1 MAESFRR
8 IALAV
13 LAFAIPG
20 IHAFAQNVPLSNPMP
35 VASVSTGADSVQI
48 AGPGPDRAPESIPAA
63 SASTGTRIITKS
75 FSSALSN
82 EAQTLDHVTIS
93 FLKTIAD
100 DEFLRI
106 MPVSDRK
113 PLLAAPFGLRARSS
127 QLSSIRGVTSPSVAR
142 SYLSDSS
149 LSALINWYAQ
159 KYGFQFVVRH
169 TALNGAHEGDT
180 MTVARAVQRIG
191 NTMVSVMIWNPTAS
205 GKGKR
210 ANRGALLPQTS
221 VEVQERAFRPREELI
236 VEGPDAVVELTW
248 QVPYRDLIQKV
259 SIKYQI
265 DPFLLAALV
274 QQESNFNA
282 GAMSVDSALG
292 LTQMIPTT
300 AEMMG
305 VSNPND
311 PHQSLEGGARYLKQ
325 MLARFKG
332 DVSLALA
339 AYNAGPGNVIK
350 YRGVPPFA
358 ETRDYVR
365 RIMAR
370 YTEKAAGAK
379 ATIAQTK
386 VAS

>member
-1 MAESFRR
+1 
-8 IALAV
+8 
-13 LAFAIPG
+13 
-20 IHAFAQNVPLSNPMP
+20 
-35 VASVSTGADSVQI
+35 
-48 AGPGPDRAPESIPAA
+48 
-63 SASTGTRIITKS
+63 
-75 FSSALSN
+75 
-82 EAQTLDHVTIS
+82 
-93 FLKTIAD
+93 
-100 DEFLRI
+100 
-106 MPVSDRK
+106 
-113 PLLAAPFGLRARSS
+113 
-127 QLSSIRGVTSPSVAR
+127 
-142 SYLSDSS
+142 
-149 LSALINWYAQ
+149 
-159 KYGFQFVVRH
+159 
-169 TALNGAHEGDT
+169 
-180 MTVARAVQRIG
+180 VQRIG

-205 GKGKR
+205 GKGRR
-210 ANRGALLPQTS
+210 ASSGALLPQTS

-236 VEGPDAVVELTW
+236 AEGPDAVVELTW

-311 PHQSLEGGARYLKQ
+311 PHQSLDGGARYLKQ

-350 YRGVPPFA
+350 YHGIPPFA

-370 YTEKAAGAK
+370 YTEKAGGAK
-379 ATIAQTK
+379 AAIAKTRL
-386 VAS
+386 AS

>member
-1 MAESFRR
+1 MAELLRR
-8 IALAV
+8 LALAV
-13 LAFAIPG
+13 TACAIMG
-20 IHAFAQNVPLSNPMP
+20 IPAFAQSAPPSSSLPAVS
-35 VASVSTGADSVQI
+35 ASTGADSIQS
-48 AGPGPDRAPESIPAA
+48 AGPGPDRAPEVIPAA
-63 SASTGTRIITKS
+63 SVSTGTRRITKS
-75 FSSALSN
+75 FSSALTN

-106 MPVSDRK
+106 MPVSGRK
-113 PLLAAPFGLRARSS
+113 ALLAAPFGLRARSS
-127 QLSSIRGVTSPSVAR
+127 QLSSIRGVTSPSAAR
-142 SYLSDSS
+142 SYLTDSS
-149 LSALINWYAQ
+149 LSTLVNWYAE

-169 TALNGAHEGDT
+169 TPLNGSHEGDT

-205 GKGKR
+205 GKGRR
-210 ANRGALLPQTS
+210 ANSGALLRQTT

-305 VSNPND
+305 IRNPND
-311 PHQSLEGGARYLKQ
+311 PHQSLDGGARYLKQ

-332 DVSLALA
+332 DPSLALA

-350 YRGVPPFA
+350 YHGVPPFA